1 MKSDWIDLG
10 PLSEFP
16 PEEPVLRKDDAG
28 RRFACVRRGGEVH
41 ALDDRCP
48 HQGYPLS
55 QGALRGGVLTCAW
68 HNWKF
73 DVATGACSFGGE
85 PVRRYATRVDG
96 GRVQLNRAI
105 DTAAEVRRLVAGL
118 REAILRDEPARALRE
133 GLRLGALGLHRAETG
148 LGSLHLA
155 FEVLARDGA
164 ERAEHGFDH
173 GLALLADLCAWIER
187 GWVPAEEAFVVAAHA
202 VGEASARLG
211 ARGKG
216 PGRAGGGSP
225 LARIADFEL
234 DGPEKVSEALAAER
248 RDEAEARMREL
259 VEVRGTA
266 GARRALMPF
275 VAQHLLDYGH
285 GAIFLAKALELAG
298 RFSGAADEV
307 LAAST
312 VQLAWA
318 TADTSLPPF
327 AATRAALARVAELP
341 LSEPEGAAASVAS
354 VDGAAAAPAV
364 SAPPRAAPLDP
375 AERAAFEAEVLAG
388 ERPAVEATVR
398 WLARGA
404 GPLALLGAIGHA
416 AALRLARFD
425 PAWEQRLD
433 AEVGVLDVTHAVTF
447 AEAAAALG
455 REALPREAAQLAVL
469 AAGFVGKLRAA
480 DVAHAVAPAG
490 AAARAP
496 GGTLLQ
502 AAEARDVG
510 GALAIARELDAAG
523 RRRAFAELA
532 PFAAF
537 DAAVRPI
544 FTAHAVKTLEAL
556 QRLDSSDPQ
565 ADGAYLEALLT
576 YVVPV
581 RRELHARRI
590 AAVARKFMTDGR
602 PPEGLY

>member
-16 PEEPVLRKDDAG
+16 AEEPVLRKDGAG
-28 RRFACVRRGGEVH
+28 RRFACVLRGGEVH

-55 QGALRGGVLTCAW
+55 EGALRGGVLTCAW

-73 DVATGACSFGGE
+73 EIASGACTFGGE
-85 PVRRYATRVDG
+85 PVRRYATRIDG
-96 GRVQLNRAI
+96 GRVLLNRAV
-105 DTAAEVRRLVAGL
+105 DTGAEVRRLVAGL
-118 REAILRDEPARALRE
+118 REAVLRDDPARALRE
-133 GLRLGALGLHRAETG
+133 GLRLGALGLHRMETG

-155 FEVLARDGA
+155 FEVLAKDGA
-164 ERAEHGFDH
+164 ERAEYGFDH
-173 GLALLADLCAWIER
+173 GLALLSDLCAWVER

-202 VGEASARLG
+202 IGEASARLG
-211 ARGKG
+211 PRGKG
-216 PGRAGGGSP
+216 AGKATASSP

-234 DGPEKVSEALAAER
+234 DEPAKVSEALAAER

-259 VEVRGTA
+259 VEVRGAA
-266 GARRALMPF
+266 GARRALLPF
-275 VAQHLLDYGH
+275 VAQHLHDYGH
-285 GAIFLAKALELAG
+285 GAIFLAKALELAE
-298 RFSGAADEV
+298 RFSSAADEV

-327 AATRAALARVAELP
+327 TATRAALARLAELP
-341 LSEPEGAAASVAS
+341 LPGLEADAEPARPAAAS
-354 VDGAAAAPAV
+354 
-364 SAPPRAAPLDP
+364 AAPLDP

-388 ERPAVEATVR
+388 ERQAVEATVR

-416 AALRLARFD
+416 AAVRVARFD
-425 PAWEQRLD
+425 SAWEQRLD

-469 AAGFVGKLRAA
+469 AAGFVGKLRNADAA
-480 DVAHAVAPAG
+480 APPAPPAPHAPPSSPSSI
-490 AAARAP
+490 ARAP
-496 GGTLLQ
+496 GGTLRE

-510 GALAIARELDAAG
+510 AALAIARALDAGG

-544 FTAHAVKTLEAL
+544 FTAHAVKMLEAL

-565 ADGAYLEALLT
+565 PDGAYLEALLT
-576 YVVPV
+576 YLVPV
-581 RRELHARRI
+581 RRELHVRRI
-590 AAVARKFMTDGR
+590 AAVARKFMADGR